1 MKMKPEEI
9 TAIIKKQ
16 IEDYNVEMNVD
27 DVGTVLEV
35 GDGIAHIYG
44 LDKAMSGELLELPH
58 GVYGM
63 ALNLKKTTSAP
74 YCSAMTPSSR
84 KATPSAVQAASCVS
98 L

>member
-44 LDKAMSGELLELPH
+44 LDKCMSGNSWNCLIMC
-58 GVYGM
+58 M
-63 ALNLKKTTSAP
+63 AWP
-74 YCSAMTPSSR
+74 
-84 KATPSAVQAASCVS
+84 
-98 L
+98 

>member
-1 MKMKPEEI
+1 MNMKPEEI

-44 LDKAMSGELLELPH
+44 FG
-58 GVYGM
+58 
-63 ALNLKKTTSAP
+63 KKPCPGNCWNCRTAFTAWP
-74 YCSAMTPSSR
+74 
-84 KATPSAVQAASCVS
+84 
-98 L
+98 

>member
-44 LDKAMSGELLELPH
+44 LYKCLSG
-58 GVYGM
+58 
-63 ALNLKKTTSAP
+63 
-74 YCSAMTPSSR
+74 
-84 KATPSAVQAASCVS
+84 
-98 L
+98 